1 LEHALANL
9 HQKEAALVF
18 QSCYVANDATIST
31 VMDFFPNPIQ
41 VFSDEYNH
49 ASMIQGMKHA
59 KKQNDIIIYKH
70 NNVKELEKL
79 LKESAEK
86 EPTRARMVAWESVNS
101 MEGTIAPTAE
111 IAAVAKKYGALT
123 FIDEVHA
130 VGMYGENG
138 AGIAERD
145 GVSSHCDI
153 ITGTLGKAFGVGG
166 GYIAGSAEL
175 VDAVRLCASGF
186 IFTTAMPPAVAG
198 GALASVQH
206 LKTSTKERRKM
217 HRQAALVQHNLRTNG
232 FPMLET
238 ESHIIPVL
246 IGDSE
251 KCTLASKMLLEEFD
265 IYCQPINF
273 PTVAR
278 GTERL
283 RLTPS
288 PMHTDEM
295 ITDLMTALDAVW
307 LELDLP
313 RTNQ

>member
-1 LEHALANL
+1 MATL

-18 QSCYVANDATIST
+18 QSCYVANDATLST
-31 VMDFFPNPIQ
+31 VMDFFPNSIQ
-41 VFSDEYNH
+41 VFSDEFNH
-49 ASMIQGMKHA
+49 ASMIKGMKNA
-59 KKQNDIIIYKH
+59 KKTNEIVIYKH
-70 NNVKELEKL
+70 NNIEDLESL
-79 LKESAEK
+79 LKQAVEID
-86 EPTRARMVAWESVNS
+86 PTRPRMVAWESVNS

-111 IAAVAKKYGALT
+111 IAAIAKKYGALT

-130 VGMYGENG
+130 VGMYGETG

-145 GVSSHCDI
+145 GVSAHCDI
-153 ITGTLGKAFGVGG
+153 ITGTLGKAYGVGG

-206 LKTSTKERRKM
+206 LKNSTTERLRM
-217 HRQAALVQHNLRTNG
+217 HRQAALVQHHLRGNG
-232 FPMLET
+232 FPMLDT

-251 KCTLASKMLLEEFD
+251 KCSLASKILLEEFN

-288 PMHTDEM
+288 PLHTDAM
-295 ITDLMTALDAVW
+295 IDDLMVALDAVW

-313 RTNQ
+313 RTER